1 MLPDAVAGVPERNG
15 VRPEGVQKEPKGSDH
30 ENGES
35 GESRDHGDLRGVARA
50 SCIHADDWPQWRGP
64 NRDNKV
70 TGFNAPAVWPKEL
83 TRKWKVDVG
92 LGDASP
98 VLVGDKIYVFTRQGG
113 DEVTLCLDAA
123 DGHEIWHDKYPAA
136 AVSGAP
142 SRHPGPRST
151 PVVAD
156 GKVCTL
162 GVGGVLSC
170 LDADKGTVVWRKES
184 KEHPKFYAASS
195 PIIVDG
201 KCIAEVGTEGDG
213 GIAAYDL
220 ADGAEKWKWPGA
232 GPSYASP
239 VLMTVDGVKQIVA
252 LTDKSVVGVSAA
264 DGKLLWQNPVPGRRY
279 GIVQL
284 HHPPGRW
291 ANGVLRAGGDRHD
304 GDQGGEEGRRLH
316 GPAAVAEVNS
326 AEKYNTPVLKDG
338 LIYGLSAAGRGA
350 TNFFCMKA
358 DTGEEAWTDSAKRG
372 ECGAV
377 FDAGDVLLA
386 LTSDSQ
392 LVVFK
397 PGDKGYTELAKY
409 KVADSPTWACPIIAG
424 NRVIVK
430 DKDSLTLWTIE

>member
-1 MLPDAVAGVPERNG
+1 MKTANPAKAVTTAVCVVLLG
-15 VRPEGVQKEPKGSDH
+15 
-30 ENGES
+30 
-35 GESRDHGDLRGVARA
+35 A
-50 SCIHADDWPQWRGP
+50 SCLHADDWPQWRGP

-70 TGFNAPAVWPKEL
+70 TGFTAPATWPKEL
-83 TRKWKVDVG
+83 TRKWKVTVG
-92 LGDASP
+92 IGDASP

-113 DEVTLCLDAA
+113 DEATLCLDAA
-123 DGHEIWHDKYPAA
+123 DGHEIWHDKYAAA
-136 AVSGAP
+136 AVSGAA

-151 PVVAD
+151 PAVAD

-184 KEHPKFYAASS
+184 KEHPRFYTSSS

-239 VLMTVDGVKQIVA
+239 VLMTVDGTKQIVA

-264 DGKLLWQNPVPGRRY
+264 DGKLLWQIPFRSGGMGSYNSITPLVDGPTVYYAREGSGTTAIKVEKKDDGFTAR
-279 GIVQL
+279 QL
-284 HHPPGRW
+284 W
-291 ANGVLRAGGDRHD
+291 QKSESAG
-304 GDQGGEEGRRLH
+304 
-316 GPAAVAEVNS
+316 
-326 AEKYNTPVLKDG
+326 KYNTPMLKDG

-358 DTGEEAWTDSAKRG
+358 DTGEAAWTDSAKRG
-372 ECGAV
+372 ECGTV
-377 FDAGDVLLA
+377 YDAGNVLLG

-397 PGDKGYTELAKY
+397 PGDKGYTEVAKY